1 MKNHVSVNQAHPC
14 SQRDLCKKNK
24 RTMMTQG
31 TSPLRFT
38 VLLTL
43 IAVAV
48 SSSSYRNVY
57 GNALESCSTDGMAL
71 TGYTRTGYCVDQN
84 DDAGSHHICIDLSTL
99 PQNNNQNFCQVT
111 GQSNWCASDDMPC
124 HENASSSS
132 CSIQHWCVCQWAFA
146 SYMEAAGGCNAIQD
160 VVCAAVN
167 EQALIA
173 YQQQANLNS
182 KYQRALEC
190 LVERCGLA
198 NATNQVQS
206 VSSLSTQSPNA
217 QNNARQAEVVVV
229 VFLVAG
235 LALAAFFWNNKNYN
249 ESRSNSRYHDPKSS
263 SMHMKEHLMD

>member
-14 SQRDLCKKNK
+14 SQRDLCKKNE
-24 RTMMTQG
+24 RTMMTHD
-31 TSPLRFT
+31 TSPLRFI
-38 VLLTL
+38 VLVAS

-57 GNALESCSTDGMAL
+57 SNALESCSTNGMAL

-99 PQNNNQNFCQVT
+99 PQNNKQNFCQVT

-173 YQQQANLNS
+173 YQQQSNLNNNN

-190 LVERCGLA
+190 LVERCGLTIT
-198 NATNQVQS
+198 TNQQQS
-206 VSSLSTQSPNA
+206 ASSLSAQSPNA

-235 LALAAFFWNNKNYN
+235 LALAAFFWNNN
-249 ESRSNSRYHDPKSS
+249 SGPRSNLHCHHLKSS

>member
-31 TSPLRFT
+31 TYPLRFT

-198 NATNQVQS
+198 NATNQQQ
-206 VSSLSTQSPNA
+206 SSLYEQSPMA
-217 QNNARQAEVVVV
+217 QKAQQQAGVVVV
-229 VFLVAG
+229 VLLVAG
-235 LALAAFFWNNKNYN
+235 LALAAFFWNNN
-249 ESRSNSRYHDPKSS
+249 SGPRSNSRCHHLKSS